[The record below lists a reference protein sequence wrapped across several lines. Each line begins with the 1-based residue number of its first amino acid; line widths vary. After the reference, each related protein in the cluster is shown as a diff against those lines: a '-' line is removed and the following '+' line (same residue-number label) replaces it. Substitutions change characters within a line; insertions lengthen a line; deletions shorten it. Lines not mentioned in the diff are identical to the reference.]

1 MTGDATTCELEQRI
15 DLSHIAF
22 DRRLNRL
29 LGNPLPMR
37 ELALWLAMS
46 KHQRDVAMKRMEALA
61 GWKPEDGLGD
71 PAAAA
76 LAAGLKKNHFYG
88 MAKAWRAA
96 PSLASVEV
104 LAAAPRA
111 RVSDYDH
118 ALDAHVTTAFDEVP
132 ADGRTVVNQVVER
145 LAALA
150 AADLG
155 ETPSFATLR
164 RRVLEEQRRRERSAR
179 PGRHLNFDCCAFAM
193 ANLDRPERTAF
204 AIIDRRTQLVLGAA
218 LGNAR
223 KAGQGYGL
231 AAIDALRRIGT
242 GSLKDVAWADR
253 LDQTELVI
261 GLDDGLLGIGVE
273 AARAGLPAMQP
284 AGKPG
289 RYLRRAAGDRM
300 GRMLFLSA
308 DRLAKSAD
316 GDAQEAD
323 DPSDDAARVQVEVE
337 IHNAAIL
344 PDLEGDPA
352 SRPPAGLVGTLE
364 FFSRDLDGRLS
375 EQAEPA

>member
-1 MTGDATTCELEQRI
+1 MRGGNAAGERDEWI
-15 DLSHIAF
+15 DLSHIEF
-22 DRRLNRL
+22 DGRLNRL
-29 LGNPLPMR
+29 LGDPLPMR

-61 GWKPEDGLGD
+61 GWKPDGGSGE

-76 LAAGLKKNHFYG
+76 QAAGLKKNHFYE

-111 RVSDYDH
+111 RVSDYDR
-118 ALDAHVTTAFDEVP
+118 ALDAHVTTAFDE
-132 ADGRTVVNQVVER
+132 ASANGGIVVSEVVER
-145 LAALA
+145 LASLA
-150 AADLG
+150 AADLD
-155 ETPSFATLR
+155 EIPSFATLR
-164 RRVLEEQRRRERSAR
+164 RKVLEEQRRRERQAQ
-179 PGRHLNFDCCAFAM
+179 PGAHLNFDCCAFTM

-204 AIIDRRTQLVLGAA
+204 AIVDRRTQLVLGAA

-223 KAGQGYGL
+223 RAGHGYGL

-242 GSLKDVAWADR
+242 GSLKDVAWAER
-253 LDQTELVI
+253 LEQTELVT
-261 GLDDGLLGIGVE
+261 GLDDGLQKIGVE
-273 AARAGLPAMQP
+273 AAWASLPVVQP

-308 DRLAKSAD
+308 DRLAKSTD
-316 GDAQEAD
+316 GDEEEAED
-323 DPSDDAARVQVEVE
+323 AVDDAARLQVEVE

-344 PDLEGDPA
+344 PDLEGAPA
-352 SRPPAGLVGTLE
+352 QRPSTGLIATLE
-364 FFSRDLDGRLS
+364 FFVRR
-375 EQAEPA
+375 PR

>member
-1 MTGDATTCELEQRI
+1 MDR
-15 DLSHIAF
+15 LSHIEF

-29 LGNPLPMR
+29 LSDPLPMR

-46 KHQRDVAMKRMEALA
+46 KRQREVAMRRMDALA
-61 GWKPEDGLGD
+61 GWKPEEGSGE

-76 LAAGLKKNHFYG
+76 AAAGLKKNHSYE

-104 LAAAPRA
+104 LTAAPRA

-118 ALDAHVTTAFDEVP
+118 AVGAHVTTAFDEVS
-132 ADGRTVVNQVVER
+132 ANGGIVISEVVER
-145 LAALA
+145 LAVLA

-155 ETPSFATLR
+155 QIPSFATLR
-164 RRVLEEQRRRERSAR
+164 RKVLEEQRRRERRTR
-179 PGRHLNFDCCAFAM
+179 PGVHLNFDCCAFTM

-204 AIIDRRTQLVLGAA
+204 AIVDRRTQLVLGAA
-218 LGNAR
+218 LGDAR
-223 KAGQGYGL
+223 RAGHGYGL
-231 AAIDALRRIGT
+231 AAGDALRRIGT
-242 GSLKDVAWADR
+242 GSLKEVAWAER
-253 LDQTELVI
+253 LEQTELVT
-261 GLDDGLLGIGVE
+261 GLDDGLLKIGVE
-273 AARAGLPAMQP
+273 AAWAELPVVQP

-308 DRLAKSAD
+308 DRLAKSTG
-316 GDAQEAD
+316 GDAQEAED
-323 DPSDDAARVQVEVE
+323 AVDDAARLQVEVE

-352 SRPPAGLVGTLE
+352 SGPSAGLIAALE
-364 FFSRDLDGRLS
+364 FFARRPHHRPS
-375 EQAEPA
+375 EQPEPA

>member
-1 MTGDATTCELEQRI
+1 
-15 DLSHIAF
+15 
-22 DRRLNRL
+22 
-29 LGNPLPMR
+29 
-37 ELALWLAMS
+37 
-46 KHQRDVAMKRMEALA
+46 
-61 GWKPEDGLGD
+61 
-71 PAAAA
+71 
-76 LAAGLKKNHFYG
+76 

-111 RVSDYDH
+111 RVSDYHH

-132 ADGRTVVNQVVER
+132 ADGQVVVNQVVER

-150 AADLG
+150 AADLSG
-155 ETPSFATLR
+155 APSFATLR
-164 RRVLEEQRRRERSAR
+164 RRVLEEQRRRDRRTR
-179 PGRHLNFDCCAFAM
+179 PGGHLNFDCCAFAM
-193 ANLDRPERTAF
+193 TNLDRPERVAF

-223 KAGQGYGL
+223 KAGHGYGL
-231 AAIDALRRIGT
+231 AAADALRRIRT
-242 GSLKDVAWADR
+242 GSLKDVAWAER
-253 LDQTELVI
+253 LEQTELVT
-261 GLDDGLLGIGVE
+261 GLDDGLQKIGVE
-273 AARAGLPAMQP
+273 AAWANLPVVQP

-308 DRLAKSAD
+308 DRLARSAD
-316 GDAQEAD
+316 GDEQEVEDAG
-323 DPSDDAARVQVEVE
+323 DDAARLQVEVE

-344 PDLEGDPA
+344 PDLERDSAP
-352 SRPPAGLVGTLE
+352 RPPAGLIATLE
-364 FFSRDLDGRLS
+364 FFARDLDVQRS